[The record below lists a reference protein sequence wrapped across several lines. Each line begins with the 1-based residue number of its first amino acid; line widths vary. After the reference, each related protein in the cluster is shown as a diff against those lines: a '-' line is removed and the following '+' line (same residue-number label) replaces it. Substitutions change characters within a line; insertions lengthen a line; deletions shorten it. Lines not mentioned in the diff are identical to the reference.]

1 MAKRMVKIDRNT
13 PMLLPPDMQEWL
25 PQDHPARLV
34 VELVESLDLSSAS
47 INERGSGSEQYPPS
61 MMLAL
66 LLYCYS
72 NGIFSSRK
80 MEALTRSDVAVRY
93 ICALHCPDHD
103 TICKFR
109 RENAVLIR
117 EAFSQSLG
125 LASEMGILEIG
136 SLQVAMDGTKL
147 KAKTRQTRLQ
157 AQRADKIDEE
167 LQRLEQQ
174 KQALEAE
181 CDELLLK
188 AEETDRREAHLRSN
202 LPEELQDPSAR
213 AEKLKEA
220 KAMMAKKER
229 RRARLEAA
237 KAGFGRKKA
246 KQSERRRKHGEAVA
260 KSEVGSP
267 PRKKSGEVKESDEI
281 NVADPDATKFRTYN
295 GSYLQGYN
303 AQAMVDMGP
312 SGLLLGVRVSQES
325 SDRNEWRENVEII
338 TGNLGEGAVETIVA
352 DAGYDNAYHI
362 HKIESETGMEV
373 LCDQQPAKEKAAS
386 GTFRMTARRRK
397 TRQWREQY
405 REKLEEET
413 NRKIR
418 HRRRSTIEPAFG
430 VIKEQMG
437 FRQFS
442 LRGLT
447 KVELEWDLVA
457 LAYNLRKLF
466 RNPVWKAQ
474 FS

>member
-1 MAKRMVKIDRNT
+1 MARRMVKVDRKT

-34 VELVESLDLSSAS
+34 VELVESLDLSSAM

-80 MEALTRSDVAVRY
+80 MEALSKSDVAVRY

-109 RENAVLIR
+109 RENGALIR
-117 EAFSQSLG
+117 EAFRQSLG

-136 SLQVAMDGTKL
+136 TLQVAMDGTKL
-147 KAKTRQTRLQ
+147 KANTRLQ

-174 KQALEAE
+174 QQALEAE

-188 AEETDRREAHLRSN
+188 AEEADRREAQSRPNIPS
-202 LPEELQDPSAR
+202 ELKDPSAR

-220 KAMMAKKER
+220 RAMIAKKER

-237 KAGFGRKKA
+237 KAGFGKRKER
-246 KQSERRRKHGEAVA
+246 QSERRQKHREAVA
-260 KSEVGSP
+260 ESEVGSP
-267 PRKKSGEVKESDEI
+267 PRKKSGEVKGSDEI
-281 NVADPDATKFRTYN
+281 NVADPDASKLRRYD

-303 AQAMVDMGP
+303 AQAIVDMGA
-312 SGLLLGVRVSQES
+312 SGLLLGVRVTQES
-325 SDRNEWRENVEII
+325 SDRNEWEENVEVM
-338 TGNLGEGAVETIVA
+338 TGNLGKDAIETIVA
-352 DAGYDNAYHI
+352 DAGYNNAYHI
-362 HKIESETGMEV
+362 HKIESEGRMGV
-373 LCDQQPAKEKAAS
+373 LCDQQPTKQKAEP
-386 GTFRMTARRRK
+386 GTYRMTKRRRK
-397 TRQWREQY
+397 TQQWRERY
-405 REKLEEET
+405 RKKLEEET

-418 HRRRSTIEPAFG
+418 HRRRTTIEPSFG
-430 VIKEQMG
+430 IIKEQMG

-442 LRGLT
+442 LRGLP

-457 LAYNLRKLF
+457 LAYNVRKLF
-466 RNPVWKAQ
+466 RTTEWKAR